1 MKHEASNSDLARAGI
16 PMNLWHLDL
25 EPPPGV
31 LSYVEDAVQTYQ
43 DSTNLV
49 VAGSTRLERM
59 QLVAWMV
66 EALLTSHNPYY
77 RYSEEFKHNDP
88 CPIEYAP
95 IFRVKVMD
103 VDTLT
108 KVYTDENA
116 YEDGVDPWK
125 RITDGYDFF
134 FITEVG
140 SEFANTFKAKVLLT
154 MLEAREGS
162 CLPVVATLN
171 KTSREVSDK
180 YGVAV
185 YKEVGEILNR
195 YRKLGLA

>member
-1 MKHEASNSDLARAGI
+1 
-16 PMNLWHLDL
+16 
-25 EPPPGV
+25 
-31 LSYVEDAVQTYQ
+31 
-43 DSTNLV
+43 
-49 VAGSTRLERM
+49 
-59 QLVAWMV
+59 
-66 EALLTSHNPYY
+66 
-77 RYSEEFKHNDP
+77 
-88 CPIEYAP
+88 
-95 IFRVKVMD
+95 MD